1 MPSTNAAKVLGS
13 EEANVLGSEEA
24 KVLGSE
30 DMSLE
35 ELFVLAQDD
44 SAEGRQSLFENMR
57 DLFLDDGSS
66 VSDREKA
73 LMGEILRRLVHDVE
87 LKLRKSLAEK
97 LSKRS
102 DTPHALIVELANDD
116 FEVAHPILIESNVLQ
131 DADLIE
137 TIRHRT
143 MEHQLAISMRKNLS
157 EDVSEA
163 LVGTS
168 QEDVIASLL
177 NNHGAKVSR
186 HVMDYLVSESK
197 RVDSYQNPLVQ
208 RPDLPPELAERMSW
222 WVSAALRESE
232 KFSLDLGELDDAI
245 ETATSEQFGMKQ
257 QASALVT
264 KADELVE
271 RLSDLGE
278 VDASFLI
285 KALRQGEISLFESA
299 FCKLTGLKLKRL
311 RRILFE
317 PGGEALVLLCRA
329 IDLGGETFSELF
341 ELSRRAKDREQEVT
355 REQMDR
361 LLSLYDKTKPDDAK
375 RILKRWR
382 RSSEYLFAVK
392 RISNGA

>member
-1 MPSTNAAKVLGS
+1 MPSSNAAKSV
-13 EEANVLGSEEA
+13 
-24 KVLGSE
+24 GSE
-30 DMSLE
+30 DVSLE
-35 ELFVLAQDD
+35 ELYVLAQDK
-44 SAEGRQSLFENMR
+44 SAAGRQSLFENMR
-57 DLFLDDGSS
+57 DMFLDGGTS

-73 LMGEILRRLVHDVE
+73 LMSEILRRLVHGVE
-87 LKLRKSLAEK
+87 IKLRRSLAEK
-97 LSKRS
+97 LSKRA
-102 DTPHALIVELANDD
+102 DTPHALIVELANDEY
-116 FEVAHPILIESNVLQ
+116 EVTHPILIESNVLQ

-137 TIRHRT
+137 TIKHRT
-143 MEHQLAISMRKNLS
+143 MAHQLAISMRKSLS

-163 LVGTS
+163 LVDTG

-197 RVDSYQNPLVQ
+197 RVDAYQNPLVR

-222 WVSAALRESE
+222 WVSAALREHISE
-232 KFSLDLGELDDAI
+232 RFSLDLGELDDAI
-245 ETATSEQFGMKQ
+245 ETAVSEQFGHLHGD
-257 QASALVT
+257 SPPST
-264 KADELVE
+264 KADDLVE

-299 FCKLTGLKLKRL
+299 FCKLTGLKLKLL

-329 IDLGGETFSELF
+329 VDVGSDTFSELF
-341 ELSRRAKDREQEVT
+341 ELSRRAKDQEEEVT
-355 REQMDR
+355 REQKDR
-361 LLSLYDKTKPDDAK
+361 SHALYVNTKPEDAQ

-382 RSSEYLFAVK
+382 RSSDYLFAVK
-392 RISNGA
+392 QISGNA

>member
-1 MPSTNAAKVLGS
+1 MALTNTANNLTSDKNA
-13 EEANVLGSEEA
+13 EE
-24 KVLGSE
+24 E
-30 DMSLE
+30 DVSLD
-35 ELFVLAQDD
+35 ELYVLARDK
-44 SAEGRQSLFENMR
+44 SSEGRQTLFENMR
-57 DLFLDDGSS
+57 DLFLEGGTS

-87 LKLRKSLAEK
+87 VKLRKSLAEK
-97 LSKRS
+97 LSKRD
-102 DTPHALIVELANDD
+102 DTPHDLIVELANDE

-137 TIRHRT
+137 TIKHRT
-143 MEHQLAISMRKNLS
+143 MEHQLAISMRQGIS
-157 EDVSEA
+157 EEVSEA
-163 LVGTS
+163 LVETG

-197 RVDSYQNPLVQ
+197 RVDAYQNPLVR

-222 WVSAALRESE
+222 WVSAALREHIAD

-245 ETATSEQFGMKQ
+245 ETVATEQFGTNEEGVTP
-257 QASALVT
+257 ST
-264 KADELVE
+264 KADDLVE

-278 VDASFLI
+278 LDASFLI

-299 FCKLTGLKLKRL
+299 FCKLTGLKLKLL

-317 PGGEALVLLCRA
+317 PGGEALVILCRA
-329 IDLGGETFSELF
+329 VDVGNDTFSELF
-341 ELSRRAKDREQEVT
+341 ELSRKAKDREEAITEDQLE
-355 REQMDR
+355 R
-361 LLSLYDKTKPDDAK
+361 LMGLYDKTKPEDAK

-382 RSSEYLFAVK
+382 RSSDYLFAVK
-392 RISNGA
+392 QVSKSA

>member
-1 MPSTNAAKVLGS
+1 MPSTNT
-13 EEANVLGSEEA
+13 A

-30 DMSLE
+30 DSSLE
-35 ELFVLAQDD
+35 ELFALAQDK
-44 SAEGRQSLFENMR
+44 STEGRQSLFINMR
-57 DLFLDDGSS
+57 DLFLDGGSS
-66 VSDREKA
+66 VSDRERA
-73 LMGEILRRLVHDVE
+73 LMSEILRRLVHDVE
-87 LKLRKSLAEK
+87 IKLRRSLAEK

-116 FEVAHPILIESNVLQ
+116 YEVAHPILMESNVLQ
-131 DADLIE
+131 DVDLIE
-137 TIRHRT
+137 TIKHRT

-163 LVGTS
+163 LVGTG

-197 RVDSYQNPLVQ
+197 RVDSYQNPLVH

-222 WVSAALRESE
+222 WVSAALREYISE
-232 KFSLDLGELDDAI
+232 NFNLDLGELDDAI
-245 ETATSEQFGMKQ
+245 ETATSEQFGTKPET
-257 QASALVT
+257 SAPAT
-264 KADELVE
+264 KADELVD

-278 VDASFLI
+278 VDASFLV

-299 FCKLTGLKLKRL
+299 FCKLTGLKLKLL

-329 IDLGGETFSELF
+329 INLGGETFNELF
-341 ELSRRAKDREQEVT
+341 ELSRRAKDRKQEVT
-355 REQMDR
+355 REQKER
-361 LLSLYDKTKPDDAK
+361 LLALYDKTKPDDAK
-375 RILKRWR
+375 RILKRSR
-382 RSSEYLFAVK
+382 RSSDYLFAVK
-392 RISNGA
+392 RISNSA

>member
-1 MPSTNAAKVLGS
+1 MPSTNT
-13 EEANVLGSEEA
+13 A

-30 DMSLE
+30 DSSLE
-35 ELFVLAQDD
+35 ELFALAQDK
-44 SAEGRQSLFENMR
+44 STEGRQSLFINMR
-57 DLFLDDGSS
+57 DLFLDGGSS
-66 VSDREKA
+66 VSDRERA
-73 LMGEILRRLVHDVE
+73 LMSEILRRLVHDVE
-87 LKLRKSLAEK
+87 IKLRRSLAEK

-116 FEVAHPILIESNVLQ
+116 YEVAHPILMESNVLQ
-131 DADLIE
+131 DVDLIE
-137 TIRHRT
+137 TIKHRT

-163 LVGTS
+163 LVGTG

-197 RVDSYQNPLVQ
+197 RVDSYQNPLVH

-222 WVSAALRESE
+222 WVSAALREYISE
-232 KFSLDLGELDDAI
+232 NFNLDLGELDDAI
-245 ETATSEQFGMKQ
+245 ETATSEQFGTKPET
-257 QASALVT
+257 SAPAT
-264 KADELVE
+264 KADELVD

-278 VDASFLI
+278 VDVSFLV

-299 FCKLTGLKLKRL
+299 FCKLTGLKLKLL

-329 IDLGGETFSELF
+329 IDLGGETFNELF
-341 ELSRRAKDREQEVT
+341 ELSRRAKDSTQEVT
-355 REQMDR
+355 REQKER
-361 LLSLYDKTKPDDAK
+361 LLALYDKTKPADAK
-375 RILKRWR
+375 RILKRSR
-382 RSSEYLFAVK
+382 RSSDYLFAVK
-392 RISNGA
+392 QISNSA

>member
-1 MPSTNAAKVLGS
+1 MASTHAAKTLGTK
-13 EEANVLGSEEA
+13 EL
-24 KVLGSE
+24 
-30 DMSLE
+30 SLE
-35 ELFVLAQDD
+35 DLFELAQDK
-44 SAEGRQSLFENMR
+44 SAEGRQSLFENMP
-57 DLFLDDGSS
+57 DLFLDGGSS

-73 LMGEILRRLVHDVE
+73 LMGEILRRLVYDVE

-102 DTPHALIVELANDD
+102 DTPHDLIAELANDE
-116 FEVAHPILIESNVLQ
+116 FEVAHPILLESNVLH

-137 TIRHRT
+137 AIKHRT
-143 MEHQLAISMRKNLS
+143 IAHQLAISMRKNLS

-163 LVGTS
+163 LVKTG
-168 QEDVIASLL
+168 QEDVIANLL

-222 WVSAALRESE
+222 WVSAALRTHISE

-245 ETATSEQFGMKQ
+245 EAVAAEQFG
-257 QASALVT
+257 LVQGDMAPTT
-264 KADELVE
+264 KADDLVE

-278 VDASFLI
+278 VDAPFLI
-285 KALRQGEISLFESA
+285 KALRQSEISLFESA
-299 FCKLTGLKLKRL
+299 FCKLTGLKLKLL

-317 PGGEALVLLCRA
+317 PGGEALVLLCRVV
-329 IDLGGETFSELF
+329 DVGSDTFSELL
-341 ELSRRAKDREQEVT
+341 ELSRRAKDREEEVT
-355 REQMDR
+355 REQKER
-361 LLSLYDKTKPDDAK
+361 LQALYVKTKPEDAK

-382 RSSEYLFAVK
+382 RSSDYLFAVK
-392 RISNGA
+392 QVSKSA

>member
-1 MPSTNAAKVLGS
+1 MPSTNAAKVF
-13 EEANVLGSEEA
+13 
-24 KVLGSE
+24 GSE

-35 ELFVLAQDD
+35 DMFALAQDK
-44 SAEGRQSLFENMR
+44 SASGRQSLFENMR

-66 VSDREKA
+66 VSDRERA
-73 LMGEILRRLVHDVE
+73 LMSEILRRLVHDVE

-97 LSKRS
+97 LSKRT

-116 FEVAHPILIESNVLQ
+116 YEVAHPILMESNILQ

-137 TIRHRT
+137 TIKHRT

-163 LVGTS
+163 LVDTGR
-168 QEDVIASLL
+168 EDVIASLL

-222 WVSAALRESE
+222 WVSAALRKHISH

-245 ETATSEQFGMKQ
+245 ETATSEQFGKKQ
-257 QASALVT
+257 QESPPAT

-278 VDASFLI
+278 VDASFLV

-299 FCKLTGLKLKRL
+299 FCKLTGLKLKLL

-329 IDLGGETFSELF
+329 IDLDRETFSELF
-341 ELSRRAKDREQEVT
+341 ELSRRAKDRQQEVT
-355 REQMDR
+355 REQKDR
-361 LLSLYDKTKPDDAK
+361 LLALYDKSKPDDAK

-382 RSSEYLFAVK
+382 RSSDYLFAVK
-392 RISNGA
+392 RISNNA

>member
-1 MPSTNAAKVLGS
+1 MPSTNT
-13 EEANVLGSEEA
+13 A

-30 DMSLE
+30 DSSLE
-35 ELFVLAQDD
+35 ELFALAQDK
-44 SAEGRQSLFENMR
+44 STEGRQSLFINMR
-57 DLFLDDGSS
+57 DLFLDGGSS
-66 VSDREKA
+66 VSDRERA
-73 LMGEILRRLVHDVE
+73 LMSEILRRLVHDVE
-87 LKLRKSLAEK
+87 IKLRRSLAEK

-116 FEVAHPILIESNVLQ
+116 YEVAHPILMESNVLQ
-131 DADLIE
+131 DVDLIE
-137 TIRHRT
+137 TIKHRT

-163 LVGTS
+163 LVGTG

-197 RVDSYQNPLVQ
+197 RVDSYQNPLVH

-222 WVSAALRESE
+222 WVSAALREYISE
-232 KFSLDLGELDDAI
+232 NFNLDLGELDDAI
-245 ETATSEQFGMKQ
+245 ETATSEQFGTKPET
-257 QASALVT
+257 SAPAT
-264 KADELVE
+264 KADELVD

-278 VDASFLI
+278 VDVSFLV

-299 FCKLTGLKLKRL
+299 FCKLTGLKLKLL

-329 IDLGGETFSELF
+329 IDLGGETFNELF
-341 ELSRRAKDREQEVT
+341 ELSRRAKDRKQEVT
-355 REQMDR
+355 GEQKER
-361 LLSLYDKTKPDDAK
+361 LLALYDKTKPDDAK
-375 RILKRWR
+375 RILKRSR
-382 RSSEYLFAVK
+382 RSSDYLFAVK
-392 RISNGA
+392 RISNSA

>member
-1 MPSTNAAKVLGS
+1 MPSPNAAKPAGT
-13 EEANVLGSEEA
+13 
-24 KVLGSE
+24 E
-30 DMSLE
+30 DVSLE
-35 ELFVLAQDD
+35 ELFVLAQDK
-44 SAEGRQSLFENMR
+44 SAAGRQSLFENMR
-57 DLFLDDGSS
+57 DMFLDGGTS

-73 LMGEILRRLVHDVE
+73 LMSEILRRLVHDVE
-87 LKLRKSLAEK
+87 IKLRRSLAEK

-102 DTPHALIVELANDD
+102 DTPHALIVELANDAY
-116 FEVAHPILIESNVLQ
+116 EVAHPILIESNVLQ

-137 TIRHRT
+137 TIKHRT
-143 MEHQLAISMRKNLS
+143 MEHQLAISMRKNIS

-163 LVGTS
+163 LVDTG

-197 RVDSYQNPLVQ
+197 RVDSYQNPLVR

-222 WVSAALRESE
+222 WVSAALREHISE
-232 KFSLDLGELDDAI
+232 RFSLDLGELDDAI
-245 ETATSEQFGMKQ
+245 ETAASEEFGTLHGD
-257 QASALVT
+257 SPPNT
-264 KADELVE
+264 KADDLVE

-278 VDASFLI
+278 VDASFLV

-299 FCKLTGLKLKRL
+299 FCKLTGLKLKLL

-329 IDLGGETFSELF
+329 VDVSSDTFGELF
-341 ELSRRAKDREQEVT
+341 ELSRRAKDWEEEVT
-355 REQMDR
+355 REQKDR
-361 LLSLYDKTKPDDAK
+361 LHALYVKTKPEDAK

-382 RSSEYLFAVK
+382 RSSDYLFAVK
-392 RISNGA
+392 QISNSA

>member
-1 MPSTNAAKVLGS
+1 MPSTNT
-13 EEANVLGSEEA
+13 A

-30 DMSLE
+30 DSSLE
-35 ELFVLAQDD
+35 ELFALAQDK
-44 SAEGRQSLFENMR
+44 STEGRQSLFINMC
-57 DLFLDDGSS
+57 DLFLDGGSS
-66 VSDREKA
+66 VSDRERA
-73 LMGEILRRLVHDVE
+73 LMSEILRRLVHDVE
-87 LKLRKSLAEK
+87 IKLRRSLAEK

-116 FEVAHPILIESNVLQ
+116 YEVAHPILMESNVLQ
-131 DADLIE
+131 DVDLIE
-137 TIRHRT
+137 TIKHRT

-163 LVGTS
+163 LVGTG

-197 RVDSYQNPLVQ
+197 RVDSYQNPLVH

-222 WVSAALRESE
+222 WVSAALREYISE
-232 KFSLDLGELDDAI
+232 NFNLDLGELDDAI
-245 ETATSEQFGMKQ
+245 ETATSEQFGTKPET
-257 QASALVT
+257 SAPAT
-264 KADELVE
+264 KADELVD

-278 VDASFLI
+278 VDASFLV

-299 FCKLTGLKLKRL
+299 FCKLTGLKLKLL

-329 IDLGGETFSELF
+329 IDLGGETFNELF
-341 ELSRRAKDREQEVT
+341 ELSRRAKDRKQEVT
-355 REQMDR
+355 REQKER
-361 LLSLYDKTKPDDAK
+361 LLALYDKTKPDDAK
-375 RILKRWR
+375 RILKRSR
-382 RSSEYLFAVK
+382 RSSDYLFAVK
-392 RISNGA
+392 RISNSA

>member
-1 MPSTNAAKVLGS
+1 MASTHAAKTLGT
-13 EEANVLGSEEA
+13 EEL
-24 KVLGSE
+24 
-30 DMSLE
+30 SLE
-35 ELFVLAQDD
+35 DLFELAQDK
-44 SAEGRQSLFENMR
+44 SAEGRQSLFENMP
-57 DLFLDDGSS
+57 DLFLDGGSS

-73 LMGEILRRLVHDVE
+73 LMGEILRRLVYDVE

-102 DTPHALIVELANDD
+102 DTPHDLIAELANNE
-116 FEVAHPILIESNVLQ
+116 FEVAHPILPESNVLH

-137 TIRHRT
+137 AIKHRT
-143 MEHQLAISMRKNLS
+143 IAHQLVISMRKNLS

-163 LVGTS
+163 LVKTG
-168 QEDVIASLL
+168 QEDVITNLL

-222 WVSAALRESE
+222 WVSAALRTHISE
-232 KFSLDLGELDDAI
+232 RFSLDLGELDDAI
-245 ETATSEQFGMKQ
+245 EAVAAEQFG
-257 QASALVT
+257 LVQGDMAPTT
-264 KADELVE
+264 KADDLVK

-278 VDASFLI
+278 VDAPFLI

-299 FCKLTGLKLKRL
+299 FCKLTGLKLKLL

-317 PGGEALVLLCRA
+317 PGGEALVLLCRVV
-329 IDLGGETFSELF
+329 DVGSDTFSELL
-341 ELSRRAKDREQEVT
+341 ELSRRAKDREEEVT
-355 REQMDR
+355 REQKER
-361 LLSLYDKTKPDDAK
+361 LQALYVKTKPEDAK

-382 RSSEYLFAVK
+382 RSSGYLFAVK
-392 RISNGA
+392 QVSKSA

>member
-1 MPSTNAAKVLGS
+1 MASTHAAKTLGTK
-13 EEANVLGSEEA
+13 EL
-24 KVLGSE
+24 
-30 DMSLE
+30 SLE
-35 ELFVLAQDD
+35 DLFELAQDK
-44 SAEGRQSLFENMR
+44 SAEGRQSLFENMP
-57 DLFLDDGSS
+57 DLFLDGGSS

-73 LMGEILRRLVHDVE
+73 LMGEILRRLVYDVE

-102 DTPHALIVELANDD
+102 DTPHDLIAELANDE
-116 FEVAHPILIESNVLQ
+116 FEVAHPILLESNVLH

-137 TIRHRT
+137 AIKHRT
-143 MEHQLAISMRKNLS
+143 IAHQLAISMRKNLS

-163 LVGTS
+163 LVKTG
-168 QEDVIASLL
+168 QEDVIANLL

-222 WVSAALRESE
+222 WVSAALRTHISE

-245 ETATSEQFGMKQ
+245 EAVAAEQFG
-257 QASALVT
+257 LVQGDMAPTT
-264 KADELVE
+264 KADDLVE

-278 VDASFLI
+278 VDAPFLI
-285 KALRQGEISLFESA
+285 KALRQSEISLFESA
-299 FCKLTGLKLKRL
+299 FCKLTGLKLKLL

-317 PGGEALVLLCRA
+317 PGGEALVLLCRVV
-329 IDLGGETFSELF
+329 DVGSDTFSELL
-341 ELSRRAKDREQEVT
+341 ELSRRAKDREEEVT
-355 REQMDR
+355 REQKER
-361 LLSLYDKTKPDDAK
+361 LQALYVKTKPEDAK

-382 RSSEYLFAVK
+382 RSSDYLFAIKQVSK
-392 RISNGA
+392 SA